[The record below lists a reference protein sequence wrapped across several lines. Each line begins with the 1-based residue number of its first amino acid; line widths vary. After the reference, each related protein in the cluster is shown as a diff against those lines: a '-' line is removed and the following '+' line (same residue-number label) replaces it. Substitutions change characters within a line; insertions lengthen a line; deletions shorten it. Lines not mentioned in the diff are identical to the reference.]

1 MNRILIVDDSAQIRK
16 SLREILEKHNYTVV
30 GEAGSGTEAIKQF
43 GLLQP
48 DIIMLDI
55 IMPQLGGVETLR
67 IIRNMSKDVKVI
79 MVSALDSMDR
89 VKECMKAGA
98 NHYILKPFEETK
110 VIEIAQKFTAAD
122 ITR

>member
-1 MNRILIVDDSAQIRK
+1 MNKILIVDDSAQIRK
-16 SLREILEKHNYTVV
+16 ALRDILEKHHFIVI
-30 GEAGSGTEAIKQF
+30 GEAGSGTEAIKQY

-67 IIRNMSKDVKVI
+67 VIRNMSRDVKVI

-89 VKECMKAGA
+89 VKECMRAGA
-98 NHYILKPFEETK
+98 NHYILKPFEESK
-110 VIEIAQKFTAAD
+110 VIEIAQKFSAPD
-122 ITR
+122 ISR

>member
-1 MNRILIVDDSAQIRK
+1 MSTFLIVDDSPQIRK
-16 SLREILEKHNYTVV
+16 SLKDILEKHNYTVV

-43 GLLQP
+43 KLLHP

-55 IMPQLGGVETLR
+55 IMPQLGGIETLR
-67 IIRNMSKDVKVI
+67 MIRNMNTDVKVI

-110 VIEIAQKFTAAD
+110 VLEIALKFAAAD
-122 ITR
+122 ISR